1 MDNNNK
7 NNYDDFFKNEGN
19 SNASASGNKAETNNG
34 TKSDYNAINEQRGQ
48 SQQEVYGQSPYS
60 NPNEPNR
67 NQSASVQ
74 DAEYTPVNS
83 ESTSYGSST
92 VQSQDDTMYYY
103 TYGNGRP
110 PAQDQTNAISQ
121 NQTNSTSTYQQ
132 ATYGNQTTTPVY
144 NEQAQVGT
152 NYRPFTTSQV
162 GGNDPFGS
170 KKEKNPNGFG
180 KIFLSFMAGVIAV
193 GLLMYTADVQNWF
206 SQEVTVSKQTTSMN
220 NGSSDSSKTTTS
232 EKGST
237 ASTSTPLADRP
248 NNIASLFAS
257 ASPAVVKI
265 ETYSSYSS
273 GGGGSSSLLDDPF
286 FRQFFGDNIPKSNGG
301 GSGSSSDLQQTGM
314 GTGFFFDETGYLLTN
329 QHVVGDADEI
339 RVVVEGYEKPFVA
352 ELLGSSYEL
361 DLAVLKIKGD
371 EKFPTLPLGSSED
384 IKIGDW
390 VIAIGNPYGFDHTL
404 TVGVLSAKERP
415 IDISDTE
422 GTRNYENL
430 LQTDASINPGNSGGP
445 LLNTDGEV
453 IGINTAVSSTAQGI
467 GFAIPTSTINE
478 VLESLKNN
486 TAIPKP
492 ASPFIGADLQNLTED
507 IAKELGLSTT
517 EGAIVRSVYYNS
529 PAYVGDLKQFDVITG
544 VDNETIK
551 TMTELITYIQSKE
564 VGETIELQI
573 IRNNKEMSLSITIG
587 DKNEFG
593 LK

>member
-1 MDNNNK
+1 
-7 NNYDDFFKNEGN
+7 
-19 SNASASGNKAETNNG
+19 
-34 TKSDYNAINEQRGQ
+34 
-48 SQQEVYGQSPYS
+48 
-60 NPNEPNR
+60 
-67 NQSASVQ
+67 
-74 DAEYTPVNS
+74 
-83 ESTSYGSST
+83 
-92 VQSQDDTMYYY
+92 
-103 TYGNGRP
+103 
-110 PAQDQTNAISQ
+110 
-121 NQTNSTSTYQQ
+121 
-132 ATYGNQTTTPVY
+132 
-144 NEQAQVGT
+144 
-152 NYRPFTTSQV
+152 
-162 GGNDPFGS
+162 
-170 KKEKNPNGFG
+170 
-180 KIFLSFMAGVIAV
+180 MAGVIAV

-206 SQEVTVSKQTTSMN
+206 SQDAAVSSQTQSLN
-220 NGSSDSSKTTTS
+220 NGSSDSSQKTTT
-232 EKGST
+232 EQGNT

-301 GSGSSSDLQQTGM
+301 DTGSSSDMQQTGM

-329 QHVVGDADEI
+329 QHVIADADEI

-361 DLAVLKIKGD
+361 DLAVLKIKSD

-486 TAIPKP
+486 TTIPQP
-492 ASPFIGADLQNLTED
+492 AAPFIGADLQHLTED

-544 VDNETIK
+544 VDNKTIK
-551 TMTELITYIQSKE
+551 TMDELVTYIKSKE
-564 VGETIELQI
+564 VGTSIELQI